1 MTINMCM
8 NKYLVTLRIRGQLV
22 KTAVHA
28 NSVTHARLLC
38 QYQFGM
44 DCVQVAPTQIHSEGP
59 GYPLLDDLIA
69 ESPPSI
75 KPQAPKPPKPHN
87 IKPNTIK
94 PIKPPTPE
102 QMRITQLKANV
113 DRQKDALQREREN
126 QKRQRDAE
134 QARRVQVGL

>member
-1 MTINMCM
+1 MFM

-28 NSVTHARLLC
+28 NSATHARLLC

-44 DCVQVAPTQIHSEGP
+44 DCVQVAPTQIYNEGQ
-59 GYPLLDDLIA
+59 GYPLLDDLIS

-75 KPQAPKPPKPHN
+75 KPQAPKPSKPK
-87 IKPNTIK
+87 TIK
-94 PIKPPTPE
+94 PLKPQTPE
-102 QMRITQLKANV
+102 QMRVTQLKANV

-126 QKRQRDAE
+126 QKRQRQAE
-134 QARRVQVGL
+134 QARRAQGGY

>member
-1 MTINMCM
+1 MCM

-28 NSVTHARLLC
+28 NSATHARLLC

-44 DCVQVAPTQIHSEGP
+44 DCVQVAPTQIHSEGQ

-75 KPQAPKPPKPHN
+75 KPQAPKPS
-87 IKPNTIK
+87 KPNTIK
-94 PIKPPTPE
+94 PIKAQTPE

-113 DRQKDALQREREN
+113 DRQKEALKREREN

-134 QARRVQVGL
+134 QARRGQGGY